1 MTNRIK
7 SKEVKL
13 KNYSITRMRIMIE
26 LANKGSLTKV
36 QLANI
41 FGYDDKSQENILL
54 RLFKDGSLKRRF
66 VLSNNNKRIYSYSLT
81 IDGINE
87 LTRVFRYATG
97 REFSNESY

>member
-7 SKEVKL
+7 SKEVRL

-26 LANKGSLTKV
+26 LANRGSMTKIE
-36 QLANI
+36 LADV

-66 VLSNNNKRIYSYSLT
+66 VLSNNNKKIYSYSLT
-81 IDGINE
+81 IDGNNE

-97 REFSNESY
+97 REFSK

>member
-7 SKEVKL
+7 SKEVRL

-26 LANKGSLTKV
+26 LFNKGSMTKLELV
-36 QLANI
+36 NV
-41 FGYDDKSQENILL
+41 FGYKDKSQENILL

-66 VLSNNNKRIYSYSLT
+66 VLSNNNKKIYSYSLT
-81 IDGINE
+81 IDGNNE

-97 REFSNESY
+97 REFSK